1 MIDFIE
7 IHGYKSIRDMKLEI
21 APLNILIGA
30 NGSGKS
36 KLLSFFDFLRNLYE
50 QNLREYVARRGGT
63 NNLLFQGQKVTERL
77 SFQLSFQGGTN
88 SYNVALN
95 TNENKEFYF
104 SVEELLYLKNRWQI
118 AQRGTEALLK
128 SSELY
133 RAAYIRAFIRNC
145 RKYHFHDTT
154 PNSPLKNP
162 SSVTNDTAYLYSDG
176 GNLAAWLYHI
186 RQASSKNYDL
196 IVKVVRSV
204 APYFSDFYLEPN
216 AEGYILLRWKD
227 KWADKIWGVSDFS
240 DGTLRFIALATLFLQ
255 PQLPDTII
263 IDEPELGLHPFAI
276 AKLAG
281 LLRSAAARG
290 TQVIAATQSVTLIDN
305 FAPEDVVAVDLVE
318 GASQFRRL
326 NREGLATWLENYSLG
341 EMWERDLLNLGH
353 INYH

>member
-36 KLLSFFDFLRNLYE
+36 NLLSFFDFLRNLYE
-50 QNLREYVARRGGT
+50 QNLREYVALRGGT
-63 NNLLFQGQKVTERL
+63 NNFLFQGQKVTERL
-77 SFQLSFQGGTN
+77 SFQLSFQGGIN
-88 SYNVALN
+88 CYNVALN
-95 TNENKEFYF
+95 TNENKEFCF
-104 SVEELLYLKNRWQI
+104 SVEELLYCENRWQI
-118 AQRGTEALLK
+118 AQRGTEARLK
-128 SSELY
+128 SSDLY
-133 RAAYIRAFIRNC
+133 RAAYIRTFIRNC

-154 PNSPLKNP
+154 PNSPLKNL

-186 RQASSKNYDL
+186 RQESGKNYDL
-196 IVKVVRSV
+196 IVKVVHSV

-216 AEGYILLRWKD
+216 AEGYISLRWKD
-227 KWADKIWGVSDFS
+227 KWADKIWGVADLS

-276 AKLAG
+276 AKLSG

>member
-36 KLLSFFDFLRNLYE
+36 NLLSFFDFLRNLYE
-50 QNLREYVARRGGT
+50 QNLREYVALRGGT
-63 NNLLFQGQKVTERL
+63 NNFLFQGQKVTERL
-77 SFQLSFQGGTN
+77 SFQLSFQGGIN
-88 SYNVALN
+88 RYNVALN
-95 TNENKEFYF
+95 TNENKEFCF
-104 SVEELLYLKNRWQI
+104 SVEELLYRGNRWQI
-118 AQRGTEALLK
+118 AQRGTEARLK
-128 SSELY
+128 SSDLY

-154 PNSPLKNP
+154 PNSPLKNL
-162 SSVTNDTAYLYSDG
+162 SSVTNDTAYFYSDG

-186 RQASSKNYDL
+186 RKESSKDYDF
-196 IVKVVRSV
+196 IVNVVRSV

-216 AEGYILLRWKD
+216 AGGYVSLRWKD
-227 KWADKIWGVSDFS
+227 KWADKIWSVSDFS

-281 LLRSAAARG
+281 LLCSAAARG
-290 TQVIAATQSVTLIDN
+290 TQVIAATQSVALIDN

-326 NREGLATWLENYSLG
+326 NKEGLATWLENYSLG

>member
-36 KLLSFFDFLRNLYE
+36 NLLSFFDFLRNLYE
-50 QNLREYVARRGGT
+50 QNLREYVALRGGT
-63 NNLLFQGQKVTERL
+63 NNFLFQGQKVTERL
-77 SFQLSFQGGTN
+77 SFQLSFQGGIN
-88 SYNVALN
+88 RYNVELN

-118 AQRGTEALLK
+118 ARHGTEARLK
-128 SSELY
+128 SSDLY
-133 RAAYIRAFIRNC
+133 RAAYIHTFIRNC

-154 PNSPLKNP
+154 PNSPLKNL

-186 RQASSKNYDL
+186 RQESSKDYDL

-227 KWADKIWGVSDFS
+227 KWADKIWGVADLS